1 MVLIKNYL
9 NQMKFI
15 KKFMK
20 HNRKEQVNKM
30 PRPSQMRGGKKA
42 KNPMKTLGRL
52 LGLVFKN
59 YWPLLLVVFL
69 NLDFS

>member
-1 MVLIKNYL
+1 
-9 NQMKFI
+9 
-15 KKFMK
+15 
-20 HNRKEQVNKM
+20 M

-69 NLDFS
+69 CMGLSAFASVFGAQFPAQVSAI